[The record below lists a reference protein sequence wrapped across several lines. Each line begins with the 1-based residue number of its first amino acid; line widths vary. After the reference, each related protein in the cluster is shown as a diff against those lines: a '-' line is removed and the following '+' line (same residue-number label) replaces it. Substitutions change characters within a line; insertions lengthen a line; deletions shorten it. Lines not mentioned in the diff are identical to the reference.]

1 MLIYRTGKTDDAKY
15 AGYRQQLTGRLDS
28 LWDTEPL
35 NYRRQNAGDYEIPAL
50 TLRPDLAKGKT
61 GLRIHFQESE

>member
-1 MLIYRTGKTDDAKY
+1 
-15 AGYRQQLTGRLDS
+15 
-28 LWDTEPL
+28 LWHTEPL

-61 GLRIHFQESE
+61 GLGIHLQDSN